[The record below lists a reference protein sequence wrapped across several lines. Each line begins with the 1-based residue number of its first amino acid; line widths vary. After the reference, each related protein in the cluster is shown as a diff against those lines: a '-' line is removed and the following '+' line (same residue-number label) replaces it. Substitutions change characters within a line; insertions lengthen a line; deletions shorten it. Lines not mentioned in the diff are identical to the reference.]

1 MLQSRYA
8 KSAVFLAVALIAARS
23 LAASAQPLA
32 AEDFGVDR
40 AGVPKVHLAEKVAQA
55 LPSYPAADTEITYDL
70 PALIDLAQR
79 RNPAT
84 RIAWERA
91 RAAAAAVGLAEAQYY
106 PTLALIASYGGG
118 YWDLNVDSRADLG
131 ELATRDDV
139 LGALLAGAGEKTA
152 NLDIAAGYT
161 RAGASVN
168 LRWLL
173 FDFGSRKAAV
183 EATEKN
189 LDAATLTF
197 DSAHQHVAFAVV
209 EAFAQWQATADHEH
223 AAEVSM
229 RAAQTVEEAAHA
241 RYRLGTLTE
250 PDLLQAKSE
259 ALSAAYIR
267 ETARA
272 EAEVAYVNLALA
284 TGLAPGTKLSIARLD
299 VDRLPATL
307 DVPLEDF
314 IARALAQRPDLLARA
329 ASLEAHDASL
339 RRSRAGYFPK
349 VGLLG
354 RASWSQM
361 DNSIREVPGLQEIDY
376 GLEDYGAFLTF
387 EWTFFDGFARSSEER
402 AARAAQGASRA
413 QLENARNLATA
424 EVWRSYVQTRN
435 AVARREAAQ
444 AMVAAADARFE
455 SALSAFE
462 QGLLDMPGLL
472 LARGAQ
478 AQAERAQA
486 ESGAALLSSLAR
498 LALGAGEMDQAF
510 LEARR
515 ANETRVYDSG
525 GNEERH
531 ESPR

>member
-1 MLQSRYA
+1 MLQSRHTKPVVLLA
-8 KSAVFLAVALIAARS
+8 LALIISVPLASWAQGVAGEDVGAGRSSLSRARLAATVGLAV
-23 LAASAQPLA
+23 
-32 AEDFGVDR
+32 
-40 AGVPKVHLAEKVAQA
+40 
-55 LPSYPAADTEITYDL
+55 PSYPPADTEIAYDL
-70 PALIDLAQR
+70 AALIDLAQR

-118 YWDLNVDSRADLG
+118 YWDLNVDSRADLSQ
-131 ELATRDDV
+131 LATRHDV
-139 LGALLAGAGEKTA
+139 LGALLAGAGEKSA
-152 NLDIAAGYT
+152 NLDIAAAYT
-161 RAGASVN
+161 HAGASVN

-173 FDFGSRKAAV
+173 FDFGSRKSAV

-189 LDAATLTF
+189 LDAATLSF
-197 DSAHQHVAFAVV
+197 DSAHQQVAFAVV
-209 EAFAQWQATADHEH
+209 EAFAVWQSTADHEQ

-229 RAAQTVEEAAHA
+229 QAAKVVEEAAQA
-241 RYRLGTLTE
+241 RFRLGTLTE

-259 ALSAAYIR
+259 ALTAVYIR

-284 TGLAPGTKLSIARLD
+284 TGIAPGTELSIVPMD

-307 DVPLEDF
+307 DVPLEEF

-339 RRSRAGYFPK
+339 RGSRAAYLPK
-349 VGLLG
+349 IGLLG
-354 RASWSQM
+354 RAGWSQM
-361 DNSIREVPGLQEIDY
+361 DNSIREVPGLQDIDY

-387 EWTFFDGFARSSEER
+387 EWTFFDGFARRSQER
-402 AARAAQGASRA
+402 AARAARGASQA
-413 QLENARNLATA
+413 QLEEARNVATA
-424 EVWRSYVQTRN
+424 QVWRSYVQTRN
-435 AVARREAAQ
+435 AVARREASE
-444 AMVAAADARFE
+444 AMVTAANARFE
-455 SALSAFE
+455 SALSAFK
-462 QGLLDMPGLL
+462 QGLVDMPGLL

-498 LALGAGEMDQAF
+498 LALGAGEMDQGF
-510 LEARR
+510 LGAKR
-515 ANETRVYDSG
+515 APG
-525 GNEERH
+525 AP
-531 ESPR
+531 PRGAE

>member
-1 MLQSRYA
+1 MLQSRYTR
-8 KSAVFLAVALIAARS
+8 STVFLAVALIVAGS
-23 LAASAQPLA
+23 SAASAQPLA
-32 AEDFGVDR
+32 GEDPGVGR
-40 AGVPKVHLAEKVAQA
+40 TRVPKVRLAAKLGQA
-55 LPSYPAADTEITYDL
+55 LPTYPPADTKIVYDL

-118 YWDLNVDSRADLG
+118 YWDLNVDSRADLS

-139 LGALLAGAGEKTA
+139 LGALLAGAGEKSA
-152 NLDIAAGYT
+152 NLDVAAAYT

-183 EATEKN
+183 EATEKK
-189 LDAATLTF
+189 LDAATLSF

-209 EAFAQWQATADHEH
+209 EAFALWQATADHEQ

-229 RAAQTVEEAAHA
+229 RAAQIVEEAAQS

-250 PDLLQAKSE
+250 PDLLQANSE

-284 TGLAPGTKLSIARLD
+284 TGLAPGTELSIARLE

-307 DVPLEDF
+307 DVPLQEF

-339 RRSRAGYFPK
+339 RRSRVAYFPK

-361 DNSIREVPGLQEIDY
+361 DNSIREVPGLEDIDY

-387 EWTFFDGFARSSEER
+387 EWTFFDGFARRSGER
-402 AARAAQGASRA
+402 VARAAQAASRA
-413 QLENARNLATA
+413 QLENARNRATA

-444 AMVAAADARFE
+444 AMLAAANARFE

-462 QGLLDMPGLL
+462 QGLVDMPGLL
-472 LARGAQ
+472 LARA
-478 AQAERAQA
+478 AQAEAERARA

-498 LALGAGEMDQAF
+498 LALGAGEMDQDF
-510 LEARR
+510 LESRR
-515 ANETRVYDSG
+515 TRETP
-525 GNEERH
+525 
-531 ESPR
+531 PRGFP